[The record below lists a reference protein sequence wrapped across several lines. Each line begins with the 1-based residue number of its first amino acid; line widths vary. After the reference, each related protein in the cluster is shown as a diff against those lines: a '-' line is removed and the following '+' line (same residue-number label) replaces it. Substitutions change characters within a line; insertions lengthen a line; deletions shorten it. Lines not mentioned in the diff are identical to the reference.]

1 MAGTT
6 RLELATSAV
15 TGQRSNQ
22 LNYVPAEGCCA
33 RWWALSDL
41 NGRPFGC
48 KPNALTAELSALTHF
63 IVPEAFNTVNERAKH
78 KNARST
84 SHPVAHTQQSS
95 APRLSC
101 TFVPQPVNSISLTST
116 QRNLL
121 TMLLARDYV
130 GYMATEIV
138 KRLVENGQI
147 ETDAI
152 PAVVLRLRQR
162 MNEELSVEDRLNDE
176 VRQILTE
183 HQDEMRRTG
192 VSYQEMYK
200 KVKGQL
206 ARDRKL
212 VLR

>member
-1 MAGTT
+1 
-6 RLELATSAV
+6 
-15 TGQRSNQ
+15 
-22 LNYVPAEGCCA
+22 
-33 RWWALSDL
+33 
-41 NGRPFGC
+41 
-48 KPNALTAELSALTHF
+48 
-63 IVPEAFNTVNERAKH
+63 
-78 KNARST
+78 
-84 SHPVAHTQQSS
+84 
-95 APRLSC
+95 
-101 TFVPQPVNSISLTST
+101 
-116 QRNLL
+116 
-121 TMLLARDYV
+121 MLLARDYV

-138 KRLVENGQI
+138 KRLVEGGQV
-147 ETDAI
+147 EVQAEAMA
-152 PAVVLRLRQR
+152 PLALRLRQR